1 MSDYWCLDLIK
12 DDDNDGD
19 EERKYTFYEWY
30 RLCESV
36 KVEFRSC
43 YQSCTSMLTLGKE
56 VVEFSE
62 LMRCHEMCLNDVV
75 EHGKNNGLTETEV
88 KMCIY
93 L

>member
-1 MSDYWCLDLIK
+1 
-12 DDDNDGD
+12 
-19 EERKYTFYEWY
+19 
-30 RLCESV
+30 
-36 KVEFRSC
+36 
-43 YQSCTSMLTLGKE
+43 MLTLGKE

>member
-1 MSDYWCLDLIK
+1 MSDYWCLGLI
-12 DDDNDGD
+12 DDDGN
-19 EERKYTFYEWY
+19 EEKKYTFSEWY
-30 RLCESV
+30 RLCESI

-43 YQSCTSMLTLGKE
+43 YQSCTSMLFQGKE
-56 VVEFSE
+56 VVEIGE

>member
-1 MSDYWCLDLIK
+1 
-12 DDDNDGD
+12 
-19 EERKYTFYEWY
+19 
-30 RLCESV
+30 
-36 KVEFRSC
+36 
-43 YQSCTSMLTLGKE
+43 MLFQGKE
-56 VVEFSE
+56 VVEIGE

>member
-12 DDDNDGD
+12 DDDDGD

-30 RLCESV
+30 RLCEGIR
-36 KVEFRSC
+36 VEFRSC
-43 YQSCTSMLTLGKE
+43 YQSCTSLLTLGKE
-56 VVEFSE
+56 VVNFGD
-62 LMRCHEMCLNDVV
+62 LMRCHEECLEDVA
-75 EHGKNNGLTETEV
+75 EYGKKYGLTETEV